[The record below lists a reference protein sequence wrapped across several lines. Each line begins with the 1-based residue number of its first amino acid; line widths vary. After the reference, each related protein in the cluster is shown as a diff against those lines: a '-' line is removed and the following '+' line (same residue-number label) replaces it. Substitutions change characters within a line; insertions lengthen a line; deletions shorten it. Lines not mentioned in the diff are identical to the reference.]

1 MSKGLEIKSL
11 RLRKEDELVRTYGRL
26 RENIKAKFGTIG
38 AFAAAWG
45 KDRSTVSNK
54 LNGLTPWTDVDIE
67 ETCGLLDI
75 AIDEVSAYFFY

>member
-11 RLRKEDELVRTYGRL
+11 QSRKEGNSVRTYGRL
-26 RENIKAKFGTIG
+26 REQIKTKFGTIG
-38 AFAAAWG
+38 AFASAWG

-75 AIDEVSAYFFY
+75 SIEEVSAYFFY